1 MTATERV
8 QELIAWSA
16 VEPVQPFDMNDIHRN
31 MFERLFREFVTW
43 SEEHPELFNV
53 DDKIII

>member
-1 MTATERV
+1 MTAAEQV
-8 QELIAWSA
+8 QKLIVWS
-16 VEPVQPFDMNDIHRN
+16 ETNPVQPFDNNDIHRN
-31 MFERLFREFVTW
+31 VFERLFREFVEW